1 MICLYVFSISILYF
15 YFHSFAGDTVF
26 VQGAAA
32 TPRVLV
38 PALAEH
44 GKKAGLKDVTVCHI
58 HTEGAA
64 EYNKPEFS
72 GKLIKITFCLKF
84 LRHLF

>member
-1 MICLYVFSISILYF
+1 M
-15 YFHSFAGDTVF
+15 F

-44 GKKAGLKDVTVCHI
+44 GKKAGLKNVTVCHI

-64 EYNKPEFS
+64 EYNHPDCASEFIS
-72 GKLIKITFCLKF
+72 LVFFSFIANV
-84 LRHLF
+84 

>member
-1 MICLYVFSISILYF
+1 M
-15 YFHSFAGDTVF
+15 F

-44 GKKAGLKDVTVCHI
+44 GKKAGLKNVTVCHI

-64 EYNKPEFS
+64 EYNHPDCA
-72 GKLIKITFCLKF
+72 GQ
-84 LRHLF
+84 

>member
-1 MICLYVFSISILYF
+1 M
-15 YFHSFAGDTVF
+15 F

-44 GKKAGLKDVTVCHI
+44 GKKAGLKNVTVCHI

-64 EYNKPEFS
+64 EYNHPDCAS
-72 GKLIKITFCLKF
+72 QSSISLF
-84 LRHLF
+84 LFVSVYVYS

>member
-1 MICLYVFSISILYF
+1 MYLKYF
-15 YFHSFAGDTVF
+15 YLKIIAGDTVF

-44 GKKAGLKDVTVCHI
+44 GKKANLKNVSVCHI

-64 EYNKPEFS
+64 EYNKPEFQ
-72 GKLIKITFCLKF
+72 GE
-84 LRHLF
+84 